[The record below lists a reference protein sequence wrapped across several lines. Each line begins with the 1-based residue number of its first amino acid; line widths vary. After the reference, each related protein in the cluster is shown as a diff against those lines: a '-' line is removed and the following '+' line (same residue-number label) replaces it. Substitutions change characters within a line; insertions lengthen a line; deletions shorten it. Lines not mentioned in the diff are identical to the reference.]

1 MGTIGETIMD
11 AQECFLEEVA
21 SHSIFHN
28 ERGKYSYYD
37 FFFSDKKAEIQ
48 TREMAEPGWQPRLF
62 YSLE

>member
-1 MGTIGETIMD
+1 MGATGETIMD

-28 ERGKYSYYD
+28 ERGKYSYYH
-37 FFFSDKKAEIQ
+37 FFSDKKAEIQ
-48 TREMAEPGWQPRLF
+48 TKKVAEPGRPPRLF

>member
-1 MGTIGETIMD
+1 MGAIGETIMD

-37 FFFSDKKAEIQ
+37 FFFQIKRQRFKQEKWQ
-48 TREMAEPGWQPRLF
+48 NQGGNPGFFIL
-62 YSLE
+62 